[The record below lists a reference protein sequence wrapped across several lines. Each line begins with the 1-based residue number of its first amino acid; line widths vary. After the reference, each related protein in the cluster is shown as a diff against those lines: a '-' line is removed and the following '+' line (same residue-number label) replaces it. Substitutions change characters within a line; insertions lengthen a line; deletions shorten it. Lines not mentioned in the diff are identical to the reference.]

1 MQQQD
6 HNEILDTLNQ
16 YAEQFNSMVQ
26 KILTRQAGSADTAA
40 MFDPEH
46 LQALLTS
53 KLAENVQVDTS
64 KLIENQM
71 AFMRQ
76 QTELWQQ
83 ATKAMF
89 GEKAETVAAEE
100 RGDRRFSHSDW
111 SENPVFNY
119 LKQAYLINSKMLQG
133 MMDSMTFADPKS
145 AEQVKFYTRQYINSV
160 APTNYLFSNP
170 EVCEEI
176 LKSKGQ
182 SMLKGI
188 ENFMRDLEHS
198 PLEAFKITQTDMS
211 AFELGG
217 NLATTPGDIVYQN
230 DLIQLIHYTPKKAKT
245 YAPPILFVP
254 PFINKYYILDLDEKK
269 SAVKGLL
276 DAGFSVF
283 MISWVNPDKSLADH
297 DFVSY
302 MKHGPIAALD
312 VVCDITGQP
321 KVNLVGFCVGG
332 TLSAMTS
339 AYLRAQGD
347 ERILS
352 LTLLTTLLD
361 FSEPGEIGNYLT
373 EESLNAMEQN
383 ADIKGVYDGRILGL
397 SFSLLRENNLFW
409 SYFINNYLKGQDP
422 AAFDILYWNSDATNI
437 TSACFKQYV
446 RTMYWENKLKT
457 PGAIVID
464 GVPIDLGNIDMPVY
478 FLSTIADHIVLWQ
491 AAYQGTQLVGGDTRF
506 VLAGSGHLAGVINPP
521 DKGKYPH
528 WVNTE
533 LPDTAASWFD
543 GAEQVEGSWWP
554 DWHQWLATHDSTK
567 VTAPKPGKH
576 KAYPAVEAAPG
587 SYVKKRLD

>member
-1 MQQQD
+1 MEQQD
-6 HNEILDTLNQ
+6 KDEILDTLNQ

-26 KILTRQAGSADTAA
+26 QILSRQGEAGNPAQAIDPQKLQEILTNK
-40 MFDPEH
+40 M
-46 LQALLTS
+46 
-53 KLAENVQVDTS
+53 AENVEVDTT
-64 KLIENQM
+64 KLVENQM
-71 AFMRQ
+71 EFMRQ

-83 ATKAMF
+83 ATKSMF
-89 GEKAETVAAEE
+89 GEKAESVVYEP
-100 RGDRRFSHSDW
+100 RNDRRFSHSDW

-119 LKQAYLINSKMLQG
+119 LKQAYLINSKMLHG

-176 LKSKGQ
+176 LKTKGQ
-182 SMLKGI
+182 SMMKGI
-188 ENFMRDLEHS
+188 QNFMQDLEQS

-211 AFELGG
+211 AFELGKNIASTEG
-217 NLATTPGDIVYQN
+217 KVVYQN
-230 DLIQLIHYTPKKAKT
+230 DVIQLIHYTPKKAKT
-245 YAPPILFVP
+245 AAPPILFVP

-283 MISWVNPDKSLADH
+283 MISWVNPDKSLAEE
-297 DFVSY
+297 DFVGY
-302 MKHGPIAALD
+302 MKHGPLAALD
-312 VVCDITGQP
+312 AVCEITKQP
-321 KVNLVGFCVGG
+321 QVSLVGFCVGG
-332 TLSAMTS
+332 TLSALTT

-347 ERILS
+347 DRVLS

-373 EESLNAMEQN
+373 EESLNVMEQS

-437 TSACFKQYV
+437 PAACFKQYI
-446 RTMYWENKLKT
+446 RTMYWENKLRE
-457 PGAIVID
+457 PGSIVID
-464 GVPIDLGNIDMPVY
+464 GVPIDLNNIDVPVY
-478 FLSTIADHIVLWQ
+478 FLATIADHIVLWQ
-491 AAYQGTQLVGGDTRF
+491 AAYKGTQFTSGEKRF

-521 DKGKYPH
+521 ETGKYPH
-528 WVNTE
+528 WINSE
-533 LPDTAASWFD
+533 LPETAAEWFD
-543 GAEQVEGSWWP
+543 GAEQHEGSWWP
-554 DWHQWLATHDSTK
+554 DWYQWLMSHNNKK

-576 KAYPAVEAAPG
+576 KSYPVIEDAPG
-587 SYVKKRLD
+587 SYVKKRLV